1 MSPERPRRSNSGS
14 RNPGS
19 RPQEKRGP
27 KKSAWW
33 SEKQGEHKKHGGHS
47 ANDGPPLREKRDK
60 YESREPREPREPRE
74 FSEPREQ
81 HGGRGG
87 YEPPRRGEGRGGRGG
102 GDRKDRGPRREGG
115 EYTKKP
121 GFSKHEGFKKHV
133 GSGGRRHDARP
144 ADAPRHGDRDVPRFE
159 ATQRSPA
166 HEGTQDPVEEEAMWV
181 VGRHEVAALLKAG
194 RPIEAIVIAE
204 SAHGEAIREI
214 REEAHR
220 RKLKLQVLPVP
231 AFRRVHG
238 DDTQGVAAKTGAFE
252 YVEFDAL
259 LDACEKNPEAVLVAL
274 NHVEDPRNLGAVV
287 RTVEA
292 AGAAGIIIPRERA
305 AAMTIGAIRTA
316 QGSASH
322 LPVAKVVNL
331 GVALE
336 NAKKRG
342 FWVVGLDGEAPKR
355 YDEVRYTGRVM
366 LVAGGEDVG
375 LGVRIGGACDERV
388 SIPLSGKTPSLNVSV
403 STAVALFEILRQ
415 KGFAVRGPGE
425 K

>member
-1 MSPERPRRSNSGS
+1 MSPERPRRSSSGP

-19 RPQEKRGP
+19 RPQGKRDG
-27 KKSAWW
+27 KKSEWW
-33 SEKQGEHKKHGGHS
+33 SEKQGQHKKHGGHS
-47 ANDGPPLREKRDK
+47 ANDGPPLREKRDT
-60 YESREPREPREPRE
+60 YEPREPREPRE

-81 HGGRGG
+81 RDARGG
-87 YEPPRRGEGRGGRGG
+87 YESPRRGEGRQSTGRR
-102 GDRKDRGPRREGG
+102 DHGPRREGG

-121 GFSKHEGFKKHV
+121 GFSKKEGFKKHA
-133 GSGGRRHDARP
+133 GFGGRRSESRHDARP
-144 ADAPRHGDRDVPRFE
+144 AVTARRGDREEHRFE
-159 ATQRSPA
+159 TTQRSPA
-166 HEGTQDPVEEEAMWV
+166 SEGVQDTVEEESMWV
-181 VGRHEVAALLKAG
+181 VGRHEVAALLKAN

-220 RKLKLQVLPVP
+220 RRLKLQVVPVL
-231 AFRRVHG
+231 AFRRIHG

-259 LDACEKNPEAVLVAL
+259 LDACEKKPEAVLVAL

-292 AGAAGIIIPRERA
+292 AGASGIIIPRERA

-316 QGSASH
+316 QGAASH

-331 GVALE
+331 GVAIE

-355 YDEVRYTGRVM
+355 YDEVRYTGRVL

-388 SIPLSGKTPSLNVSV
+388 SIPLCGKTPSLNVSV
-403 STAVALFEILRQ
+403 STAIALFEILRQ
-415 KGFAVRGPGE
+415 KGFAVGSRCE